1 MCRRQ
6 GVSRVRIGGDR
17 RRLGLVTRAKLASGW
32 ATGGGRLGLSWPEE
46 ERGRVTRPELARA
59 LRADGGSSSAAPPHP
74 PHLLQTA
81 SRAGQPS
88 VALPLGESAASFSR
102 WLERGHGMPSRSCRD
117 CRWGWAAFH
126 GVGLSWRTAS
136 FAPCLGCAAA
146 PLRRVSTAPRL
157 AGART
162 RARRPDPTSRYPS
175 LFRPG
180 SKQGRDELIPAGS
193 RALTVFCG
201 VYNVGPLHQAYMDSS
216 MRVALMSQLT
226 VPRVDRTLT
235 VVSAP

>member
-1 MCRRQ
+1 MGVSPVHMCRRQ

-81 SRAGQPS
+81 SRAGPPS
-88 VALPLGESAASFSR
+88 VALPLGESAALFAR

-117 CRWGWAAFH
+117 CRWGWATFRGGQLHSLRA
-126 GVGLSWRTAS
+126 LA
-136 FAPCLGCAAA
+136 APRLHCAAA
-146 PLRRVSTAPRL
+146 RRSPHPGAAARPEKSVSFRYSGRAASK
-157 AGART
+157 AG
-162 RARRPDPTSRYPS
+162 TSLS
-175 LFRPG
+175 QPG
-180 SKQGRDELIPAGS
+180 H
-193 RALTVFCG
+193 V
-201 VYNVGPLHQAYMDSS
+201 H
-216 MRVALMSQLT
+216 
-226 VPRVDRTLT
+226 
-235 VVSAP
+235 